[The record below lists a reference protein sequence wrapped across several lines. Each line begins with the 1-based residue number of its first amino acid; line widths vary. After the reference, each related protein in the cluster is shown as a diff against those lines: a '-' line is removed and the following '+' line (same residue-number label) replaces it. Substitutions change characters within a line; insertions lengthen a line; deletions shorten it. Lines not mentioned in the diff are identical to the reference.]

1 MRVLLPALL
10 FLTLSWTGCS
20 GDGAQ
25 ELFDAAQLEE
35 RQHNPTHAKELYQQI
50 LAKHPGSDYAGKA
63 QERLRAL
70 EKTQGSKGAG
80 PLVNRGQSRLI
91 DR

>member
-1 MRVLLPALL
+1 MTKPLSQAKESPRIMRMLLPAIL
-10 FLTLSWTGCS
+10 FLALSWAGCS

-35 RQHNPTHAKELYQQI
+35 RQHNSAHAKELYQKI
-50 LAKHPGSDYAGKA
+50 LANHAGSEYAGKA

-70 EKTQGSKGAG
+70 EKGG
-80 PLVNRGQSRLI
+80 
-91 DR
+91 